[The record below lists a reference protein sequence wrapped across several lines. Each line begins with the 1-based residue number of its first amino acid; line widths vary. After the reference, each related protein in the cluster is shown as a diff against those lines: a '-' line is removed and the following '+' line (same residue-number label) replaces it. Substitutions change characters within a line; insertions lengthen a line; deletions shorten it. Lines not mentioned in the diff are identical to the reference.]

1 MAEQQVTK
9 QQAIINML
17 REPTTQNLM
26 GLFEQPLTRDEI
38 LHYGLKGIATNHKL
52 KVDYS
57 LLRTMGNDNWYLYF
71 DPNNLGT
78 FSVMGK
84 VFNQQKYLDTLWFRK
99 TLIIG
104 YRIHSDD
111 FGYIYPETVIQWLD
125 EGMCTHTYLAGLKV
139 EGDVTQDD
147 IDLVMK
153 RHQQVIQLMPSYN
166 SKVIDHLPTNLF
178 RLKNY
183 YNLIEGMSNRL
194 SRHTGLNYHIPLVC
208 LNDYAKIVSDPV
220 TTFSE
225 LKTFIYQQ
233 VGSYK
238 YTKTMINKTAYY
250 LMTSLGMFLTSDD
263 DWTNEFTFN
272 RPLFV
277 DDGLYTT
284 QGIVHPTYLDDDFLD
299 IPDGG
304 TPLLD
309 KQPDVKKY
317 LANKLGELSKKG
329 LYTLVEES
337 IETHNPGKYIPY
349 TDKGNK
355 YKTVHYLSL
364 LTWWSD
370 NT

>member
-26 GLFEQPLTRDEI
+26 GLSEQPLTRDEI

-104 YRIHSDD
+104 YRVHSDD
-111 FGYIYPETVIQWLD
+111 FGYIYPETVLKWLE
-125 EGMCTHTYLAGLKV
+125 EGMYTHTYLAGLKV

-166 SKVIDHLPTNLF
+166 SKVLDKLPTNLF

-183 YNLIEGMSNRL
+183 YNLIEVKSNRL
-194 SRHTGLNYHIPLVC
+194 SRYTGLNYHIPLVC
-208 LNDYAKIVSDPV
+208 LNDYAKTVSEPV

-225 LKTFIYQQ
+225 LKTFIHQQ
-233 VGSYK
+233 VGSGN

-250 LMTSLGMFLTSDD
+250 LMNSLGMFLTSDD

-272 RPLFV
+272 QPLFV

-317 LANKLGELSKKG
+317 LANKLGGLSKKG

-337 IETHNPGKYIPY
+337 IETHNPGKYVPY

-355 YKTVHYLSL
+355 YKTVHYLTL
-364 LTWWSD
+364 LTGWSD